1 MTGPFIAT
9 LTGRARA
16 AYPIIQSG
24 VAQNLSANAIEVSL
38 RAAGVGIRRQTL
50 LDMVRR
56 IRGVET
62 TGAQLQF
69 VGLNRTPDPRRI
81 PEALT
86 KLRRAFS
93 FRVRLRGT
101 DIATGDPFERFVN
114 VALDHPLTRA
124 EIEQI
129 GTSFIFA
136 DPERYQIALDE
147 VLLVNGV
154 KSGALGTLL

>member
-1 MTGPFIAT
+1 MTGPYIAS
-9 LTGRARA
+9 LTGRART

-24 VAQNLSANAIEVSL
+24 VAQNLSANAIQVSL
-38 RAAGVGIRRQTL
+38 RAAGAGIRRQTL

-69 VGLNRTPDPRRI
+69 VRLDRVPDPRRI

-101 DIATGDPFERFVN
+101 DIATGARFERFVS
-114 VALDHPLTRA
+114 VALDQPLTRA

-136 DPERYQIALDE
+136 EPDRYQIELDE
-147 VLLVNGV
+147 VLLVSGV
-154 KSGALGTLL
+154 KSGAMGTLL